1 MTEAAPLVRDALSDR
16 VYDNLRTRV
25 INGELVPGSRLNM
38 DAIARE
44 MRVSQTPIREAVNR
58 LASERLVR
66 IEPYRGV
73 QIAPLLTPGQLEDL
87 MRARLVVEVG
97 AVQSPKALLVPANEL
112 ERLIR
117 EMDRLAAAA
126 QLDIQA
132 FNEAD
137 ARFHRLLVSQ
147 GDNEF
152 LLQAFDDL
160 QVHTQ
165 IARHFQGRSVAEARR
180 ANREHRKINAAL
192 RRGDVAGLAGAL
204 EGHVTGVLRRLTGGR
219 GGGRS

>member
-1 MTEAAPLVRDALSDR
+1 MTEAAPLIRDALSDR
-16 VYDNLRTRV
+16 VYDILRGRV
-25 INGELVPGSRLNM
+25 INGDLAPGSRLNM
-38 DAIARE
+38 DAVARE

-73 QIAPLLTPGQLEDL
+73 LVAPLLTRDQLEDL
-87 MRARLVVEVG
+87 MRARLVVEVA
-97 AVQSPKALLVPANEL
+97 AVRSPKAQLVPTDAL
-112 ERLIR
+112 GQLIAH
-117 EMDRLAAAA
+117 MDSLAAAPE
-126 QLDIQA
+126 LDIGA

-137 ARFHRLLVSQ
+137 AEFHRLLVAKGENQ
-147 GDNEF
+147 F

-165 IARHFQGRSVAEARR
+165 IARHFQGRSVDEARR

-192 RRGDVAGLAGAL
+192 RKGDVAGLASAL
-204 EGHVTGVLRRLTGGR
+204 EGHVTGVLNRLAGAD
-219 GGGRS
+219 